1 MSRNERQKL
10 DLDYD
15 SLPSTF
21 LCYPLKTPKHTNKNA
36 LNTKVKPITKASH
49 THPYIIT
56 TKQKAKRLLFQN
68 KRINN

>member
-49 THPYIIT
+49 IHPHTIT
-56 TKQKAKRLLFQN
+56 IKQKGKRLPF
-68 KRINN
+68 